1 MQPIDFDLRPFIV
14 IWEPTR
20 ACDLACVHCRAAAQ
34 PRPSPWELTTAE
46 GLELIDQVAA
56 LQPRVFVIT
65 GGDPLKRSD
74 VYRLIEYASLRGLH
88 PALTPSA
95 TPLLTSCA
103 IDQLK
108 EAGLSRLAV
117 SLDGSTAAIHDGVR
131 RVAGSFD
138 RTIDAILHARAIGIP
153 VQINATVMRANL
165 DDLPNLIELAGTLDI
180 AMLSV
185 FALVPT
191 GRGKAS
197 DMITAEEFEKLFAL
211 LHETSQRVSFGI
223 KTTEAM
229 HYRRFVLQRRAEENG
244 FSIRDLIDP
253 ASGTIDPSALF
264 ITDTRRPPIGIEN
277 NTIPRAPRGVNDG
290 KGFVFISHL
299 GDVYPSGFLPLAAGN
314 IRKEKLSAIY
324 RHSDLFVSLRDSSL
338 LKGKCGV
345 CEFRELCGGSRAR
358 AYALTGDAFASDPLC
373 VYQPASAN
381 AQRAV
386 VSQGM

>member
-1 MQPIDFDLRPFIV
+1 MSKFTPSALEIGFPSIDFDLRPCVV

-34 PRPSPWELTTAE
+34 PLPSPWELTTEE

-65 GGDPLKRSD
+65 GGDPLKRFD
-74 VYRLIEYASLRGLH
+74 VYRLIEYASLRWLH
-88 PALTPSA
+88 PALMPSA

-153 VQINATVMRANL
+153 VQINATVVRANL
-165 DDLPNLIELAGTLDI
+165 DDLPNLIELADTLDI

-197 DMITAEEFEKLFAL
+197 AMITAEEFEKLFAL

-264 ITDTRRPPIGIEN
+264 ITDTRRPPIGIESN
-277 NTIPRAPRGVNDG
+277 MIPRAPRGVNDG
-290 KGFVFISHL
+290 KG
-299 GDVYPSGFLPLAAGN
+299 
-314 IRKEKLSAIY
+314 LS
-324 RHSDLFVSLRDSSL
+324 SS
-338 LKGKCGV
+338 
-345 CEFRELCGGSRAR
+345 R
-358 AYALTGDAFASDPLC
+358 T
-373 VYQPASAN
+373 SAMFT
-381 AQRAV
+381 RAV
-386 VSQGM
+386 FFLLPRETSAKRSCLPSIATATCS